1 MSVTIQP
8 IFVKDAIEYPFK
20 GQPAGKPKG
29 SNMEFRFI
37 VNTLRDRFGD
47 DLEFTEKN
55 GLFIMPSD
63 PQILEEIKS
72 IYRYSNEFPLEREQS
87 HLRFDI
93 ISIDIV
99 GPAKYDYSNT
109 TF

>member
-8 IFVKDAIEYPFK
+8 IFIKDTIEYPFEGCK
-20 GQPAGKPKG
+20 AGLPKG
-29 SNMEFRFI
+29 HSMEFRFI

-47 DLEFTEKN
+47 DLDFTEKD

-72 IYRYSNEFPLEREQS
+72 IYKYSNEFPLKREQS

-99 GPAKYDYSNT
+99 GLTEYEY
-109 TF
+109 

>member
-20 GQPAGKPKG
+20 GQPAGLPKG

-47 DLEFTEKN
+47 DMDFTEKN

-72 IYRYSNEFPLEREQS
+72 IYKYSGEFPVEIEQS

-99 GPAKYDYSNT
+99 GLTEYEY
-109 TF
+109 